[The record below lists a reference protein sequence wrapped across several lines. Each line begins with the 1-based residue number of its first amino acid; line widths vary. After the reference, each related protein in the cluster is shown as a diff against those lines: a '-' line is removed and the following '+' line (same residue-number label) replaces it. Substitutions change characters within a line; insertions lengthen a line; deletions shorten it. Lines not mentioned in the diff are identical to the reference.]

1 MRQLSSA
8 GQQAIQDTAQR
19 HGFSVD
25 AVASMLDAVISGNGT
40 MAQFNHPEFS
50 GSGQWMSGGMTMVS
64 DMFNNH
70 LKGRVDS
77 LCGELAQLLANQ
89 PGLVQTESF
98 QSQSQGSGS
107 AGGSGDSSVQS
118 SDSSWQ
124 ARQPDPYQ
132 NTSSLFMPSSPDW
145 WGTDLRWPNSTG
157 SQDGSRYAYFA
168 QACRLA
174 IEEQGK
180 VTIYDTLDH
189 QIGGFSQQ
197 QAGSAGMT
205 FSSQY
210 GQMNVGQ
217 LPVVSVNGLAAPAP
231 PPDAPAGQPPY
242 LPTQANVGSAPSA
255 PSAQQRATE
264 ADVFSTLERL
274 AELTRKG
281 VLTDQ
286 EYQTKKA
293 ELLARL

>member
-1 MRQLSSA
+1 MRQLSNA
-8 GQQAIQDTAQR
+8 GQMAIQDVAQR

-25 AVASMLDAVISGNGT
+25 AVTSMLDAVINGNGT

-64 DMFNNH
+64 DMFNHH

-77 LCGELAQLLANQ
+77 LCAELAMLVANQ
-89 PGLVQTESF
+89 PGLLQTGSF
-98 QSQSQGSGS
+98 QSQSQG
-107 AGGSGDSSVQS
+107 AGGSGVWSVQAQ
-118 SDSSWQ
+118 DSSWH
-124 ARQPDPYQ
+124 ARHSDAQP
-132 NTSSLFMPSSPDW
+132 NGSNLFMPPPPDW
-145 WGTDLRWPNSTG
+145 WGPDLRWPNSTG
-157 SQDGSRYAYFA
+157 SQNGCRYAYFA

-174 IEEQGK
+174 IEDQGH

-197 QAGSAGMT
+197 QSGSGGMG

-217 LPVVSVNGLAAPAP
+217 LPVVSV
-231 PPDAPAGQPPY
+231 DGQVP
-242 LPTQANVGSAPSA
+242 QSAPQ
-255 PSAQQRATE
+255 PQTTE
-264 ADVFSTLERL
+264 ADIFATLERL
-274 AELTRKG
+274 ADLTRKG
-281 VLTDQ
+281 VLTDH